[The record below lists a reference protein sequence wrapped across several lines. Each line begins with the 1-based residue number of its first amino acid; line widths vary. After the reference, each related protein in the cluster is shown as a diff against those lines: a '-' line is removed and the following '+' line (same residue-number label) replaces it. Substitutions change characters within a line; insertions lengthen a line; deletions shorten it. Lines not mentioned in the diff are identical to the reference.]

1 MRPAISLLVLA
12 MAACSAHGA
21 NVTVVAT
28 GVMDEF
34 YDPDGMLFFS
44 EPPPGTEFRLT
55 FTYDDATV
63 DILDDPDFGFYFR
76 AVSSVVFEVG
86 GFEIPNSPGRNG
98 HILVLN
104 DKVMTP
110 GLHTL
115 TGRILHPP
123 QGFPQRST

>member
-63 DILDDPDFGFYFR
+63 DIWTTRTSDFISGPFPAWFSRSADSKYQILPVVT
-76 AVSSVVFEVG
+76 AISS
-86 GFEIPNSPGRNG
+86 S
-98 HILVLN
+98 
-104 DKVMTP
+104 
-110 GLHTL
+110 
-115 TGRILHPP
+115 
-123 QGFPQRST
+123 